1 MQLSGAV
8 QSRGSI
14 NAICDDRRRPATMTR
29 VLFICNFFDLTFTK
43 AHSPKRAHLFDPIA
57 SLRDKLDLFFLVQV
71 QKCAQP
77 LERVDL
83 RREPTAH
90 CKSTSRTLPG
100 WTTLN
105 LRDMNVQP
113 LPSVFQPRS
122 VDIRY
127 CDPDNRDAIETA
139 SDPSWLIV
147 DLFPSQ

>member
-1 MQLSGAV
+1 MRYLTIG
-8 QSRGSI
+8 
-14 NAICDDRRRPATMTR
+14 RRPATTTKA
-29 VLFICNFFDLTFTK
+29 LFICNSVDLTFPQ
-43 AHSPKRAHLFDPIA
+43 AHSRKRALLLDPIA
-57 SLRDKLDLFFLVQV
+57 SLRDKLDLYFLVQV
-71 QKCAQP
+71 QKVAQT

-90 CKSTSRTLPG
+90 CKSTFRTLPG
-100 WTTLN
+100 RATLN